1 MNNTATKEMPLMT
14 KEHDELVIPLD
25 LTAWATPA
33 QLRDWIM
40 SDVATLNWTNP
51 DLLELLR
58 KQPDFE
64 PKALL
69 NTMTFGYA
77 IGVFGA
83 EEIARH
89 CSEDPEFRGVRP
101 KLPPVAEELKRFRK
115 ENRGVFKWCLAH
127 VITRALK
134 SQFIEGDTMHT
145 LPPGLR
151 RYVVENAV
159 ERLDIARHMDRGP
172 EL

>member
-1 MNNTATKEMPLMT
+1 MKEMPLMT
-14 KEHDELVIPLD
+14 KERDELLIPLD
-25 LTAWATPA
+25 LTAWVSPT

-64 PKALL
+64 PKALM

-77 IGVFGA
+77 IGIFGA

-89 CSEDPEFRGVRP
+89 CSEDMEFRGVRP

-115 ENRGVFKWCLAH
+115 ENRGVFKWCLAN

-134 SQFIEGDTMHT
+134 SQIIEAPDT

>member
-1 MNNTATKEMPLMT
+1 MT
-14 KEHDELVIPLD
+14 TEERDELRIPLD
-25 LTAWATPA
+25 LTEWASPA
-33 QLRDWIM
+33 QLREWIM

-58 KQPDFE
+58 KEPDFE

-69 NTMTFGYA
+69 NTMTFGYV

-115 ENRGVFKWCLAH
+115 ENRGAFKWCLAN
-127 VITRALK
+127 VIMRALK
-134 SQFIEGDTMHT
+134 SQLVEGNSIDA